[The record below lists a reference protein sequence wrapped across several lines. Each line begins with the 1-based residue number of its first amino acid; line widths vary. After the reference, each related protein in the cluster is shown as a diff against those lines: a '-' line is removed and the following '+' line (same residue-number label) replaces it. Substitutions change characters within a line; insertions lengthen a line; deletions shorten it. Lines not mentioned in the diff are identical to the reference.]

1 MVIIGDEQI
10 ITAVCLLN
18 HWTKV
23 TSTYMDTLFSAIYN
37 QLLALHIMYRRDYK
51 TLEDFAKKYPT
62 YYKMEGNVLNLIAKE
77 QLAFDAFLATL
88 PDEVK
93 SAIATVLKT
102 TN

>member
-23 TSTYMDTLFSAIYN
+23 TSSYMDTLFSSIYN
-37 QLLALHIMYRRDYK
+37 QLLALQIMYRRDYK